1 MSSKS
6 KSMPKKPAN
15 IIYGL
20 EELPPVLVTIMAGLQ
35 QVGVVSIN
43 LVYPLLVFRVI
54 GAPIELV
61 SSLLSMGM
69 FVLAGTTFLQSSRVG
84 PLGSGFMC
92 PMTFSVTYL
101 SPSLLAAK
109 MGGLPLVFGM
119 TIFAGVLETALAP
132 LLN

>member
-1 MSSKS
+1 MSSES

-15 IIYGL
+15 IVYGL
-20 EELPPVLVTIMAGLQ
+20 EESPPVLVTLMAGLQ
-35 QVGVVSIN
+35 LVGVVSIN

-84 PLGSGFMC
+84 PLGSGFM
-92 PMTFSVTYL
+92 
-101 SPSLLAAK
+101 
-109 MGGLPLVFGM
+109 
-119 TIFAGVLETALAP
+119 
-132 LLN
+132 